1 MTSYTQKHIMSLD
14 IWLEVEVDTGG
25 KEPHKVELFSANI
38 TSNLNKMA
46 EEAGIYTA
54 LWHPYDLWENPT
66 AEMLIP
72 LLEEG
77 LENLKSNPEHFKQFD
92 ASNGWGTYKDF
103 VPFVE
108 NVLSACKKHPK
119 ASVRTWI

>member
-1 MTSYTQKHIMSLD
+1 MSLD
-14 IWLEVEVDTGG
+14 FYLEMELDTGG
-25 KEPHKVELFSANI
+25 KEPHKVELFSYNI
-38 TSNLNKMA
+38 THNLNTMA
-46 EEAGIYTA
+46 EEAGIYKC
-54 LWHPYDLWENPT
+54 LWNPDDLYENPT

-77 LENLKSNPEHFKQFD
+77 LTNLKSNPEHFKKFD

-108 NVLSACKKHPK
+108 RVLSACKEHPK
-119 ASVRTWI
+119 ASVRTWV